1 MNMTQH
7 VKLVAIFNITFGAI
21 FAIIG
26 LMAFLF
32 FTGIGLASGDADAV
46 PVLGIIGT
54 VGFIFMLGLGL
65 PGILGGIGLLKHQE
79 WARILVIALSCL
91 DLFAVPI
98 GTALAV
104 YTFWV
109 LFNDESIK
117 LFVTASRTSH
127 P

>member
-1 MNMTQH
+1 MNMAQH

-21 FAIIG
+21 FAFIG
-26 LMAFLF
+26 VMALIF
-32 FTGIGLASGDADAV
+32 FAGIGIASGDPEAI
-46 PVLGIIGT
+46 PVLGVIGT

-98 GTALAV
+98 GTALSI

-109 LFNDESIK
+109 LFNDETIK
-117 LFVTASRTSH
+117 LFVSAGRSAQA
-127 P
+127 